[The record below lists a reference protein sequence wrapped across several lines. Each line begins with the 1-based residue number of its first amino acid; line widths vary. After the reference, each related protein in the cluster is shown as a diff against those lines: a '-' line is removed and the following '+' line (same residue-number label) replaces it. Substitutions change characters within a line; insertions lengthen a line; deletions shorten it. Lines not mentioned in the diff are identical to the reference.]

1 MLHLTSLVF
10 ITNAAHAILKGLT
23 VYGIAFAS
31 LVITS
36 VLYHMGDTKEPILF
50 WYDQAMVW
58 LVISIGFL
66 YFLHVPRV
74 VALCAFLV
82 VAVLYTGGY
91 CTETLCFSP
100 SKETQT
106 MYHALLHIVSSIGHH
121 VIISAL

>member
-1 MLHLTSLVF
+1 VLHLTSLVF
-10 ITNAAHAILKGLT
+10 TTNAAHAFAKGLGA
-23 VYGIAFAS
+23 YGIAFAS

-50 WYDQAMVW
+50 WYDQMMVW

-66 YFLHVPRV
+66 YFVCAPRM

-82 VAVLYTGGY
+82 VAVLYAGGY

-106 MYHALLHIVSSIGHH
+106 TYHALLHIVSSLGHH
-121 VIISAL
+121 VIISAF